1 MGGIGILSYR
11 QRGISSWGMTG
22 SSPFSLPLSCFL
34 CPCFLISSSLPS
46 FKMMTVCSSCANWC
60 PQDISRGLELIT
72 QCIIYKTIIFL
83 HVVNNGS
90 EVTPHS
96 NPPNLMRF
104 SQWCYGVTGV
114 SRHELGHLP
123 VAFFS
128 GKVGGRGR
136 LEPFPVHLFIWF
148 NLERTLLVLGD
159 AWTLGSCVDEKIDA
173 LYQRLIKYILLPFPM
188 WGRTSLCGLCLNSA
202 WPHCRLGWSWYWT

>member
-1 MGGIGILSYR
+1 MCLADPGHLQGIGIDYPVHNI
-11 QRGISSWGMTG
+11 QNHH
-22 SSPFSLPLSCFL
+22 FSACGEQ
-34 CPCFLISSSLPS
+34 
-46 FKMMTVCSSCANWC
+46 W
-60 PQDISRGLELIT
+60 QW
-72 QCIIYKTIIFL
+72 
-83 HVVNNGS
+83 
-90 EVTPHS
+90 S
-96 NPPNLMRF
+96 NPPLQSPNLMRF

-136 LEPFPVHLFIWF
+136 LEAFPVHLFIWF

-173 LYQRLIKYILLPFPM
+173 LCHRLIKYILLPFPT